1 VDDSAKPFDLVVVVS
16 AFNFENDA
24 APVPTLD
31 EKERCKWR

>member
-1 VDDSAKPFDLVVVVS
+1 MVVIVS

-24 APVPTLD
+24 APVPALD